1 MRIPLL
7 PKPIVYFDG
16 TCNLCDRSVN
26 FILKQDKQKRFLFA
40 PLQSAAGQQAILATG
55 GQPTLPVGSV
65 LLYYRGKYYTRSTA
79 ALYVLWLLGGWWRV
93 SSALFIIPA
102 FLRNVVYNYVAAN
115 RHKWFGTKE
124 TCLVPTADVRER
136 FVS

>member
-26 FILKQDKQKRFLFA
+26 FILKNDKQKRFLFA
-40 PLQSAAGQQAILATG
+40 SLQSAAGQDALAAAGNKAIQSGT
-55 GQPTLPVGSV
+55 V
-65 LLYYRGKYYTRSTA
+65 LLYYRGEYYTRSTA
-79 ALYVLWLLGGWWRV
+79 ALYALWLLGGWWRLA
-93 SSALFIIPA
+93 SALFIVPP
-102 FLRNVVYNYVAAN
+102 FLRNAVYNYIAAN

-124 TCLVPTADVRER
+124 TCLLPTADVLER

>member
-26 FILKQDKQKRFLFA
+26 FILKRDTRKRFLFA
-40 PLQSAAGQQAILATG
+40 QLQSEAGRNAQRQAGNMAIAPGT
-55 GQPTLPVGSV
+55 V
-65 LLYYRGKYYTRSTA
+65 LLYYRGKYYARSTA
-79 ALYVLWLLGGWWRV
+79 ALYVLWLLGGWWRL
-93 SSALFIIPA
+93 SSLLFVIPA
-102 FLRNVVYNYVAAN
+102 FMRNAAYNYVASN

-124 TCLVPTADVRER
+124 ACVLPSADLRER